1 MSDDHREE
9 ETVEK
14 DGFDLTFYP
23 AFASRCEIT
32 DADGTVHEIYE
43 QSTPY
48 RLPPGQ
54 KKPHSRHRLILKGGT
69 RKQDITLDI
78 RDPGL
83 RIARI
88 TVELYGEDYHEDG
101 RERDVF
107 QTMNVPNDPTV
118 CPPHCS

>member
-1 MSDDHREE
+1 VSD
-9 ETVEK
+9 ETRDEQTVHN
-14 DGFDLTFYP
+14 DGFDVTFYP
-23 AFASRCEIT
+23 AFASRVEIT
-32 DADGTVHEIYE
+32 DADGTVHEIFK
-43 QSTPY
+43 QSKPY
-48 RLPPGQ
+48 QLPHGQ
-54 KKPHSRHRLILKGGT
+54 TKPRSHHKLRLKGGS

-88 TVELYGEDYHEDG
+88 TVELYGEDYHDDG
-101 RERDVF
+101 RERSVF